1 MNKKQ
6 IETIGKEY
14 VNIQIET
21 NNYKSDMLNMNQI
34 DFPMEG
40 LVVIHEDKKD
50 VFIQIKDIRLV
61 RGVRL

>member
-6 IETIGKEY
+6 IETIAEQY
-14 VNIQIET
+14 VTFQIET
-21 NNYKSDMLNMNQI
+21 NNYKSGMLNKNKI

-40 LVVIHEDKKD
+40 LIVIHEERD
-50 VFIQIKDIRLV
+50 VFIQIKDVRVI